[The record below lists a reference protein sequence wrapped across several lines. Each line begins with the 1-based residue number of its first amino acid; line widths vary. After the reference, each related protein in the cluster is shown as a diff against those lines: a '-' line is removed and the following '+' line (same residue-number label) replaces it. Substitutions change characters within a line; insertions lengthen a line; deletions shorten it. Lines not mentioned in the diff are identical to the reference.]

1 MTGSVYIVFLP
12 FPTFLVM
19 KLSDFVRRSRYACI
33 SLSLCALLLPAL
45 CWASDGDGF
54 GILEYRTETG
64 EQRTIPLADDSNI
77 FLDVEST
84 VRIPDNEGR
93 KVYLDK
99 GQAAFEIARNPAGRP
114 LLVQVDQA
122 TIHAGRANFH
132 VRRKGDLTVVSII
145 KGEVRVVS
153 ATGDVNVPS
162 PKRRTASRVGS
173 QLTISSDGEISKPK
187 DVSIVLVAM
196 WRERRLA
203 FRHQT
208 LAEIADEF
216 NRYNKSPKLRVE
228 SEILKLR
235 TFSGVIDANDPQTLL
250 DYLANDDRIEFDRAD
265 PNLIIIRFRSRYG
278 FARMMR

>member
-12 FPTFLVM
+12 SPTPLVM
-19 KLSDFVRRSRYACI
+19 KLSDFVRRSRYAGI
-33 SLSLCALLLPAL
+33 SLSLCALLLSAL
-45 CWASDGDGF
+45 CWAGDGDSSGMR
-54 GILEYRTETG
+54 EYRTETG
-64 EQRTIPLADDSNI
+64 EQRTIPLADGSTI

-84 VRIPDNEGR
+84 VRISETGGR

-122 TIHAGRANFH
+122 TIHAARSNFH

-153 ATGDVNVPS
+153 ATADVNVPS
-162 PKRRTASRVGS
+162 PKRRTARPVGS
-173 QLTISSDGEISKPK
+173 QLIISSDGAISAPK

-228 SEILKLR
+228 SEVLKLR

-250 DYLANDDRIEFDRAD
+250 DYLANDDRVEFDRENPD
-265 PNLIIIRFRSRYG
+265 LIIIRFRSRYG
-278 FARMMR
+278 FARIER

>member
-12 FPTFLVM
+12 FPISLAM
-19 KLSDFVRRSRYACI
+19 KVSHFARRSRYAGI
-33 SLSLCALLLPAL
+33 SLSLCVLLLPTL
-45 CWASDGDGF
+45 CRAGDGDSDG
-54 GILEYRTETG
+54 IREYRTETG
-64 EQRTIPLADDSNI
+64 EQRTIPLADGSNI

-84 VRIPDNEGR
+84 VRISENGER
-93 KVYLDK
+93 KIYLDK
-99 GQAAFEIARNPAGRP
+99 GQAAFEVERNSAGRP

-122 TIHAGRANFH
+122 TIRAAHSNFH
-132 VRRKGDLTVVSII
+132 VRRKGDLTVVSVI

-153 ATGDVNVPS
+153 ATGEVKVPS
-162 PKRRTASRVGS
+162 PKRRTAKPAGR
-173 QLTISSDGEISKPK
+173 QLTIASDGAISQPK

-228 SEILKLR
+228 SEVLKLR

-250 DYLANDDRIEFDRAD
+250 DYLANDDRVEFDRENPD
-265 PNLIIIRFRSRYG
+265 LIIIRFRSRYG
-278 FARMMR
+278 FARLER